1 MTGSRSPDGRSP
13 HPRSSGAPG
22 CEPRSS
28 EPARAWTARSLAFRY
43 PGAARA
49 AVAGVDM
56 RAAEG
61 EMVAILGPNGA
72 GKSTL
77 LRLLLG
83 VRSPDAGEALLYGR
97 PVDGWSAEE
106 RARRVGVLPQ
116 HEEPAFP
123 ITAGALVEMG
133 RYPWLGRWG
142 RPGPRDREVVG
153 AALER
158 CGVADLAPREFATLS
173 GGERQRVRL
182 ARALAQEPRA
192 LALDEPTA
200 SLDLAHEMEI
210 WELLLEE
217 ARSGRAVLL
226 TTHHVNLAARY
237 ADRLVLLHEGRVA
250 ATGPPERVLTPS
262 VVERVYGWPV
272 RVVAHDGPGPDRGAP
287 QVVALRE
294 PAVRSAPGSRP
305 APDPFAARP
314 ELRPPASAT
323 PAEEM
328 P

>member
-1 MTGSRSPDGRSP
+1 MTAGRRP
-13 HPRSSGAPG
+13 GTAP
-22 CEPRSS
+22 
-28 EPARAWTARSLAFRY
+28 AWTACGLGFRY
-43 PGAARA
+43 PGASGP
-49 AVAGVDM
+49 AVSGVDLQ
-56 RAAEG
+56 APEG

-97 PVDGWSAEE
+97 PVDRWSAEE

-142 RPGPRDREVVG
+142 RPGPRDRDAVD

-158 CGVADLAPREFATLS
+158 CGVAELSAREFATLS

-217 ARSGRAVLL
+217 ARRGRAVLL

-250 ATGPPERVLTPS
+250 ATGPPERVLVPG
-262 VVERVYGWPV
+262 VIERVYGWPV
-272 RVVAHDGPGPDRGAP
+272 RVVAHAGSGPDRGAP

-294 PAVRSAPGSRP
+294 RASGPHPRSFVPVTS
-305 APDPFAARP
+305 
-314 ELRPPASAT
+314 T
-323 PAEEM
+323 EEI

>member
-1 MTGSRSPDGRSP
+1 MTGAAGSGGRGPVSTVAW
-13 HPRSSGAPG
+13 S
-22 CEPRSS
+22 
-28 EPARAWTARSLAFRY
+28 ARGLEFRY
-43 PGAARA
+43 PGAASP
-49 AVAGVDM
+49 AVAGVDL

-97 PVDGWSAEE
+97 PVVAWSTEE

-142 RPGPRDREVVG
+142 RPGRRDREVVG

-158 CGVADLAPREFATLS
+158 CGVAHLAGREFATLS

-210 WELLLEE
+210 WELLLAE
-217 ARSGRAVLL
+217 AGDGRAVLL

-237 ADRLVLLHEGRVA
+237 ADRLVLLHEGGIA
-250 ATGPPERVLTPS
+250 ETGPPASVLTPA
-262 VVERVYGWPV
+262 VIERVYGWPV
-272 RVVAHDGPGPDRGAP
+272 RVRAHEGPGPDRGAP
-287 QVVALRE
+287 QVVPLRD
-294 PAVRSAPGSRP
+294 PTRAATSGIAVP
-305 APDPFAARP
+305 PD
-314 ELRPPASAT
+314 LRPVPKETRPPVQAT
-323 PAEEM
+323 PSKET

>member
-1 MTGSRSPDGRSP
+1 MRRARGSAG
-13 HPRSSGAPG
+13 
-22 CEPRSS
+22 
-28 EPARAWTARSLAFRY
+28 PAAWRAEGLDFGY
-43 PGAARA
+43 PGAPEPAIRGVETRA
-49 AVAGVDM
+49 G
-56 RAAEG
+56 EG
-61 EMVAILGPNGA
+61 EVVAILGPNGA

-83 VRSPDAGEALLYGR
+83 VLDPDAGEARLYGR
-97 PVDGWSAEE
+97 PAARWPAAE

-142 RPGPRDREVVG
+142 RPGPRDRAAVRD
-153 AALER
+153 ALER
-158 CGVADLAPREFATLS
+158 CGVADLAAREFSTLS
-173 GGERQRVRL
+173 GGERQRIRL

-200 SLDLAHEMEI
+200 SLDLAHEMVI

-217 ARSGRAVLL
+217 ARGGRAVLL

-237 ADRLVLLHEGRVA
+237 ADRLVLLHGGRVA
-250 ATGPPERVLTPS
+250 ATGTPAEVLTPAAI
-262 VVERVYGWPV
+262 ERVYGWPV
-272 RVVAHDGPGPDRGAP
+272 RVVAHAGPGPDRGAP
-287 QVVALRE
+287 QVV
-294 PAVRSAPGSRP
+294 P
-305 APDPFAARP
+305 
-314 ELRPPASAT
+314 LRPRAPVEAPPADLRTTTVEIRPSIPAT
-323 PAEEM
+323 PTEEI